1 MASFDLSSPIFSP
14 EQRNSDIITEC
25 PADELGDQDYNVDDL
40 LHEIVPFTSSQND
53 DRDHGLSLGLTI
65 WLTRRLLIH
74 IIVFSE

>member
-53 DRDHGLSLGLTI
+53 DRDHGWPMLKPA
-65 WLTRRLLIH
+65 
-74 IIVFSE
+74 